1 MAVRLKDIARDV
13 GVSTITVSKVLHNH
27 PDISEETRE
36 RVLRRMKELNYQPNL
51 SARALVTGKTG
62 AIGFIV
68 PDLVHPFFAEVAKGL
83 AATLRDKG
91 YDLVIASSEEAPDIE
106 NKAIEQ
112 MLARRVD
119 ALIIAS
125 VQRDAKSFAR
135 VAERKV
141 PYVLIDRQF
150 AGLRANFVGVDDE
163 EAGVLATEH
172 LIAAGCR
179 RIAHIRGPKVS
190 TATGRARGYRRSLAR
205 YGMEVRA
212 EYVAVEETG
221 DESGEASGYR
231 AMGKLLQLKPRPDG
245 VFCYNDPSAMGAM
258 QAILDADLKIPEDIA
273 IIGCGNVRYSQ
284 FLRVPLSSV
293 DQRSPEIGS
302 RAGAMA
308 ITLIEAK
315 SAPKPASIL
324 LELSVVARASTARR
338 QKRTS

>member
-106 NKAIEQ
+106 SKAIEQ